1 MHSSNHTPIGI
12 FKTAI
17 FKTASV
23 KSLLSIGLTVCLLT
37 LLSACSQEP
46 EPKSTP
52 ERAQTQEAQ
61 TQEQSNPISEQV
73 TPETTTN
80 NSEIDE
86 SKTMV
91 ILKTNMGDIKIALD
105 ADKAP
110 ATVTNFLSY
119 VEDGH
124 YSGTI
129 FHRVI
134 AGFMIQGG
142 GFEPGMAQKP
152 TKTPVANEAN
162 NGLKNDKY
170 TIAMARTSDP
180 HSASSQ
186 FFINAKNND
195 FLNFTSETPSGWGYA
210 VFGEVIEGQDVV
222 DAIEKVA
229 TGNRGPFGDV
239 PVEDVVIESAEIV
252 K

>member
-1 MHSSNHTPIGI
+1 MHSRNRTPIGI
-12 FKTAI
+12 LLAAIYKTG
-17 FKTASV
+17 
-23 KSLLSIGLTVCLLT
+23 SLNNFLKIGFTVGLLA
-37 LLSACSQEP
+37 LLGACSPEP

-52 ERAQTQEAQ
+52 EQVQEQATQ
-61 TQEQSNPISEQV
+61 TQEQTNPISEEV
-73 TPETTTN
+73 APEIKSN

-110 ATVTNFLSY
+110 ATVANFLSY

-142 GFEPGMAQKP
+142 GFEPGMSQKP

-195 FLNFTSETPSGWGYA
+195 FLNFTSESPSGWGYA
-210 VFGEVIEGQDVV
+210 VFGEVVEGQDVV

-252 K
+252 Q